1 LREQNKPEGGIP
13 YVVDDSPVRRDFLR
27 GQVMLRLRQPQ
38 LTVWDAILPP
48 EICGLNE
55 ELAKVDAILDD
66 PRFLEPFLKKFNQ
79 RIGRP
84 TVPVETYL
92 RLMHL
97 KFVYQFGYEVLVREV
112 RDSIQWRRFCRIP
125 LHERVPNATT
135 LIKLTH
141 RYGPEMV
148 EEVNKLLIQ
157 KAREEKVLRGR
168 RLRVDTTVV
177 EADIHHPTDAGLL
190 SDGVRVITRA
200 VRHLQESG
208 VAAGVAFRNRMRS
221 VKRRILAISKV
232 LRRRTGEAYQEVRG
246 ITGEVLKVTRQVVAQ
261 ARQVLDH
268 AQRQAERIGEKAAC
282 QAKALAEKLQ
292 TWIERTERV
301 MKQTAQVQTGNLHIR
316 ERLVSLFDPDARPI
330 SKGKQPVKTEFGHK
344 VFLQETEDRLVTG
357 YEVLEG
363 NPADDTLLVDAVK
376 EHTQTFKKPP
386 RAVASDRGFAAAAN
400 ERALQELGVKRVSL
414 PRRGKLSAARRAY
427 QRQSWFR
434 RLQKWRAGG
443 EATISVLKRKY
454 GLGCSRFRG
463 REGTKTWVGFGVLSY
478 NLHRLAT
485 MG

>member
-1 LREQNKPEGGIP
+1 
-13 YVVDDSPVRRDFLR
+13 
-27 GQVMLRLRQPQ
+27 MLRLRQPQ
-38 LTVWDAILPP
+38 LTIWDEILPP
-48 EICGLNE
+48 EACSLNE

-66 PRFLEPFLKKFNQ
+66 PRFLAPFQEKAK

-84 TVPVETYL
+84 TVPMETYL
-92 RLMHL
+92 RLMYL
-97 KFVYQFGYEVLVREV
+97 KFLYQFGYEVLVREV
-112 RDSIQWRRFCRIP
+112 RDSLQWRRFCRIP
-125 LHERVPNATT
+125 LHERVPDATT

-168 RLRVDTTVV
+168 KLRVDTTVV

-200 VRHLQESG
+200 VRHLQAAG
-208 VAAGVAFRNRMRS
+208 VAAGAAFRNRTRS

-246 ITGEVLKVTRQVVAQ
+246 ITGEVLEVTRQVVAQ
-261 ARQVLDH
+261 ARQVLEQ
-268 AQRQAERIGEKAAC
+268 ARQQVERMDEKAAGR
-282 QAKALAEKLQ
+282 AKALAEKLQ

-301 MKQTAQVQTGNLHIR
+301 IQQTVQVQAGNVRIR
-316 ERLVSLFDPDARPI
+316 DRLVSLFDPDARPI
-330 SKGKQPVKTEFGHK
+330 SKGKQPIKTEFGYK
-344 VFLQETEDRLVTG
+344 VFLRETEERLITG

-363 NPADDTLLVDAVK
+363 NPADDTLLVGAVK
-376 EHTQTFKKPP
+376 QHIETFEQPP
-386 RAVASDRGFAAAAN
+386 KEVATDRGFAAAAN
-400 ERALQELGVKRVSL
+400 ERALQELGVRRVSS
-414 PRRGKLSAARRAY
+414 PRRGKVSEARRAH
-427 QRQSWFR
+427 QRQFWFR

-454 GLGCSRFRG
+454 GLGRSRFQG
-463 REGTKTWVGFGVLSY
+463 RDGTRTWVGFGVLSY
-478 NLHRLAT
+478 NLHRLVT